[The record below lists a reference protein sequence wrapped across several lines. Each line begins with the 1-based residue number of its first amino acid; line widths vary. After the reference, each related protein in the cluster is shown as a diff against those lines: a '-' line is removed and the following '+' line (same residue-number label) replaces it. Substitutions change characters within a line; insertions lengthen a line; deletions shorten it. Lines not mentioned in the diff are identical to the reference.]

1 MGRTDD
7 LNIQA
12 EGVVPPVVERSR
24 GEHGEPAPERDEGSH
39 RPVKSPDLDCGF
51 LLSAVLTESGREN
64 QVRAGESRENRSK
77 LNAQVRG
84 SPESVPA
91 DRSVPGNIPIEPKGG
106 GSDSNRGTPDIPRDR
121 PHAGQDCA
129 LRGGCDGVR
138 SSVCHGLTLEEPEVG
153 AWILG
158 CLAMNS
164 QTTFQAT

>member
-7 LNIQA
+7 LNIEA

-84 SPESVPA
+84 SPESAPA

-106 GSDSNRGTPDIPRDR
+106 GSDSNPGTPDIPRDP
-121 PHAGQDCA
+121 PHAGHDCA
-129 LRGGCDGVR
+129 LRGCCDGATT
-138 SSVCHGLTLEEPEVG
+138 TLSHAPTFEDPEV
-153 AWILG
+153 A
-158 CLAMNS
+158 S
-164 QTTFQAT
+164 

>member
-64 QVRAGESRENRSK
+64 QVRAGEARENRSK

-84 SPESVPA
+84 RPENGPA
-91 DRSVPGNIPIEPKGG
+91 EPSVPGKIPKEPQGG
-106 GSDSNRGTPDIPRDR
+106 GGDRNRGTPKLAR
-121 PHAGQDCA
+121 
-129 LRGGCDGVR
+129 
-138 SSVCHGLTLEEPEVG
+138 EPP
-153 AWILG
+153 
-158 CLAMNS
+158 
-164 QTTFQAT
+164 

>member
-7 LNIQA
+7 LNIEA

-51 LLSAVLTESGREN
+51 LLSAVLAESGREN

-84 SPESVPA
+84 SPESIPA
-91 DRSVPGNIPIEPKGG
+91 DRSVPGNIPIEPKSGG
-106 GSDSNRGTPDIPRDR
+106 GNGNRGTPDVPRDR
-121 PHAGQDCA
+121 ANAGQVGA
-129 LRGGCDGVR
+129 LRGCCDGGR
-138 SSVCHGLTLEEPEVG
+138 SNVYHGL
-153 AWILG
+153 A
-158 CLAMNS
+158 
-164 QTTFQAT
+164 